1 MFRRALPLALAF
13 SAATFP
19 LVAAAQ
25 TAPVQYG
32 VCASQMNLQT
42 IYVSGVLQGPASAAA
57 SIRAGFTQF
66 LAQRYGYKGAVGCVP
81 AANAVAATKLI
92 QDRASALRNAKK
104 TVIETGWAE
113 SAAPAAKLAGMLG
126 SLSNTASQ
134 GRSPA
139 AVPTA
144 AAATPAAAGTSA
156 ATGSA
161 GAASGGGSGSS
172 QLASVL
178 ASIFGSGG
186 GSGCAGGSSGKSQSG
201 GTGGGSAT
209 AATGSGASTSG
220 SSGSSGSS
228 DSSGSGG
235 GSGGCQST
243 VTQVSS
249 ALSSAFSQK
258 SGSGGGSAAGSSQ
271 SGHSA
276 ADGLGSA
283 QAQNTRL
290 VIYGCGRQDTQVACI
305 TDLTNQDKAN
315 TLVQSADLWKDA
327 FIVDDRG
334 DRHQRSRGF
343 FLNID
348 GDQRTQLDISYNK
361 SARFIIMFDDVQ
373 AKVQKVSLRS
383 KSGGLDVEDIT
394 LITSGTGSGIA
405 SGTAAGAASGTA
417 SNTASDGSH

>member
-1 MFRRALPLALAF
+1 MFRRAFPLAIAF

-126 SLSNTASQ
+126 GLSNTASQ
-134 GRSPA
+134 GGSGA
-139 AVPTA
+139 AIPTA
-144 AAATPAAAGTSA
+144 TAATPAAASTSA

-172 QLASVL
+172 QLTSVL

-186 GSGCAGGSSGKSQSG
+186 GSGCAGGSSGKSQAG
-201 GTGGGSAT
+201 GTGG
-209 AATGSGASTSG
+209 GASTSG
-220 SSGSSGSS
+220 SSGST
-228 DSSGSGG
+228 DSSGS
-235 GSGGCQST
+235 SGGCQST

-258 SGSGGGSAAGSSQ
+258 SGNGGGSAAGSSQ

-290 VIYGCGRQDTQVACI
+290 VVYGCGRQDTQVACI

-383 KSGGLDVEDIT
+383 KTGGLDVEDIT
-394 LITSGTGSGIA
+394 LITSGTGSGTA
-405 SGTAAGAASGTA
+405 SGTASGAASGTA

>member
-1 MFRRALPLALAF
+1 MFCRAFPLAIAF
-13 SAATFP
+13 SAATLP

-57 SIRAGFTQF
+57 GIRAGFTQF

-81 AANAVAATKLI
+81 AANAVAAAKLI

-113 SAAPAAKLAGMLG
+113 SAAPGAKLAGMLG
-126 SLSNTASQ
+126 GLSNTTSQ
-134 GRSPA
+134 GGSAA

-144 AAATPAAAGTSA
+144 AAATPAAASTSA

-161 GAASGGGSGSS
+161 GAASGGGSASS
-172 QLASVL
+172 QLTSVL

-186 GSGCAGGSSGKSQSG
+186 GSGCAGGSSGKSQPG
-201 GTGGGSAT
+201 GTGAGSAT

-220 SSGSSGSS
+220 S
-228 DSSGSGG
+228 
-235 GSGGCQST
+235 SGGCQST

-290 VIYGCGRQDTQVACI
+290 VVYGCGRQDTQVACI

-383 KSGGLDVEDIT
+383 KTGGLDVEDIT
-394 LITSGTGSGIA
+394 LITSGTGSGTA
-405 SGTAAGAASGTA
+405 SGTASGAASGTA
-417 SNTASDGSH
+417 SNIASDGSH